1 MPPESLHETA
11 LLAGTELP
19 KHFTKTGRLSSRTG
33 REGCGMRGSHAADEP
48 DHLYIASIVLGAAG
62 FFCFV
67 FFNVQN
73 I

>member
-1 MPPESLHETA
+1 MPPESSHEPA

-33 REGCGMRGSHAADEP
+33 REGGGMRGSQSADEP
-48 DHLYIASIVLGAAG
+48 YHLYIASIALGTAG
-62 FFCFV
+62 FWGF